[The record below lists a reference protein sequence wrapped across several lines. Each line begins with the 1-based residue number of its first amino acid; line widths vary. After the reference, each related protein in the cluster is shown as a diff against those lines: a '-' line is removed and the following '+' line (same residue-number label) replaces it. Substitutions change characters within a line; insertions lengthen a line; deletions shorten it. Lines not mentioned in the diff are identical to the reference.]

1 MAKYKLE
8 VHLGGNRYSRTYESA
23 PSRSV
28 KEGYRQ
34 ANGLSKWFGKPW
46 TYVHIGKVE
55 PKKKKGGL
63 PF

>member
-8 VHLGGNRYSRTYESA
+8 VHLGGKRYTRTYQSA
-23 PSRSV
+23 PSRSTAA
-28 KEGYRQ
+28 GYRQ
-34 ANGLSKWFGKPW
+34 ANGLSKRFGKPW
-46 TYVHIGKVE
+46 TYVHIAKVE

>member
-8 VHLGGNRYSRTYESA
+8 VHLGGKRYSRTYESA

-34 ANGLSKWFGKPW
+34 ANGLAKWFGKPW
-46 TYVHIGKVE
+46 TYVHK
-55 PKKKKGGL
+55 
-63 PF
+63 